1 MSSLTYETRP
11 TYRPARPQVKIMRNE
26 VIERVGYVVH
36 SNIVVKLFICR
47 VNDLANDLI
56 FDLRSLY

>member
-1 MSSLTYETRP
+1 
-11 TYRPARPQVKIMRNE
+11 MRNE

-56 FDLRSLY
+56 FDLISLN